1 MIAYKGF
8 EKGLVCLG
16 YQFHMGLN
24 VTEEANCAQN
34 GFHCA
39 ENPLDFL
46 TYYSD
51 MNRSEYYLVDAGGD
65 VDEDDRD
72 SKIACTELTVIKKLE
87 PCEFFVHALA
97 YMVDHPDRIWNRHVQ
112 KNRGRSHAGFAM
124 VRGVDPIASGKKGD
138 ILAFAKEA
146 PDSSKITQIAIVRV
160 DGKRI
165 KSGVWYDTNLTERK
179 VA

>member
-39 ENPLDFL
+39 ENPLDCL

-72 SKIACTELTVIKKLE
+72 SKIACTKLTVIKKLE
-87 PCEFFVHALA
+87 PCEFFAH
-97 YMVDHPDRIWNRHVQ
+97 
-112 KNRGRSHAGFAM
+112 
-124 VRGVDPIASGKKGD
+124 
-138 ILAFAKEA
+138 A